1 MRLTIAECVAARAL
15 AHPHRP
21 AIDVLGGPGFSYG
34 EAWQRVEMLAKAVK
48 AAPAGPHGRMVAVL
62 LGNSADALLAYLGCQ
77 WAGVTAVPVNS
88 RLAAPEVGF
97 IVGDCGARLILAD
110 RAHADVAARV
120 ADEHGARVVLVDEL
134 AGNEAGTRPALGEAG
149 RGAAPCV
156 VGYTSGTTGFPKGAI
171 YSNDHYLTAL
181 MRWGWEFGLGG
192 EQVVLVP
199 GPLFHLSYAG
209 LSMAALC
216 IGGRVRI
223 MPTFDAA
230 TALEE
235 LSQRCTFAFLVP
247 SMTAMIAEA
256 WQQRGEPAVEALR
269 FMLSSGAP
277 GPLSLTRAAM
287 RMFGK
292 AKVCEA
298 YGWTEGGW
306 VTFEV
311 KRPGSLLAHSVGWP
325 TFGNEVAVF
334 APDGQRCGVGE
345 AGEVGVKSIT
355 HFDGYLGRPD
365 ATRAAWHDG
374 YVMSGDIGIW
384 QPDGRLCI
392 VDRKKDMIISG
403 GENVYTAEVERV
415 LHEHPGVLEAAVVGL
430 PDARWGEQVVAVV
443 VARSDVT
450 PDNAA
455 LQAFCRERLAGYK
468 VPRRIEFM
476 AELPRNPMGK
486 VQKFRIIEAL
496 VSRSTT
502 GDAPPLPAA
511 GART

>member
-15 AHPHRP
+15 AHPERP
-21 AIDVLGGPGFSYG
+21 AIDVLGGPSLSYG
-34 EAWQRVEMLAKAVK
+34 EAWRRVEVLAEAVS
-48 AAPAGPHGRMVAVL
+48 AAQPGPHGRMVAVL
-62 LGNSADALLAYLGCQ
+62 LGNSADALLAYLACQ

-88 RLAAPEVGF
+88 RLAGPEVGF
-97 IVGDCGARLILAD
+97 IVGDSGARLLLSD
-110 RAHADVAARV
+110 QAHADVAARV
-120 ADEHGARVVLVDEL
+120 ADEHGARLVLVEQL
-134 AGNEAGTRPALGEAG
+134 AGGDAGARPVLGEAG
-149 RGAAPCV
+149 RGAAACV

-181 MRWGWEFGLGG
+181 MRWGWEFGLSG
-192 EQVVLVP
+192 EQVMLVP

-216 IGGRVRI
+216 IGARVRI
-223 MPTFDAA
+223 MPAFDAA
-230 TALEE
+230 MAFEE
-235 LSQRCTFAFLVP
+235 LSRCCTFAFLVP
-247 SMTAMIAEA
+247 SMTAMIAET
-256 WQQRGEPAVEALR
+256 WQQRGEPVVEALR

-277 GPLSLTRAAM
+277 GPLSLTRTAM
-287 RMFGK
+287 RMFGN

-311 KRPGSLLAHSVGWP
+311 KRPETLLAHSVGWP

-334 APDGQRCGVGE
+334 APDGRPCRVGE
-345 AGEVGVKSIT
+345 AGEVGVKSVT

-365 ATRAAWHDG
+365 ATLAAWHNG

-392 VDRKKDMIISG
+392 VDRNKDMIISG

-430 PDARWGEQVVAVV
+430 PDPRWGEQVVAMV
-443 VARSDVT
+443 VARSDAT
-450 PDNAA
+450 PDTAA
-455 LQAFCRERLAGYK
+455 LQTFCRERLAGYK
-468 VPRRIEFM
+468 VPRRFELV

-486 VQKFRIIEAL
+486 VQKFRIVEQL
-496 VSRSTT
+496 K
-502 GDAPPLPAA
+502 A
-511 GART
+511 G